1 MNSLYLRTQRVMNL
15 KILNEL
21 RNRVQLPRVFR
32 RRSKKSQKNN
42 LALEL
47 FRFEISKSKDCVK
60 RIQRTWRA
68 NTWKKAAFFLR
79 LHSSVIACR
88 GPSLLFLF
96 SAGCFL
102 RPKKGELAI
111 ARARARAR
119 ARTPFHLC
127 ALLGYTYNRWAVR
140 GKQGRGRRDAP
151 NHYNRPR
158 Q

>member
-1 MNSLYLRTQRVMNL
+1 MNPSSKTVKTRGLSVHESPYLRTQRVMNL

-96 SAGCFL
+96 SAACFL
-102 RPKKGELAI
+102 RPEERRARVRARERSL
-111 ARARARAR
+111 ARAHA
-119 ARTPFHLC
+119 FSF
-127 ALLGYTYNRWAVR
+127 VR
-140 GKQGRGRRDAP
+140 P
-151 NHYNRPR
+151 PR
-158 Q
+158 IYL

>member
-1 MNSLYLRTQRVMNL
+1 MNPSSKTVKRKGLSVHESLYLRTQRVMNL

-21 RNRVQLPRVFR
+21 RNRVQLPRIFR
-32 RRSKKSQKNN
+32 RRSNKSQKNN

-88 GPSLLFLF
+88 GPS
-96 SAGCFL
+96 GCSSSPPAVSFV
-102 RPKKGELAI
+102 RRKESSRSRAPAS
-111 ARARARAR
+111 ARAHAFSFVRPPRI
-119 ARTPFHLC
+119 HL
-127 ALLGYTYNRWAVR
+127 
-140 GKQGRGRRDAP
+140 
-151 NHYNRPR
+151 
-158 Q
+158 